1 VEDDCGDDAQT
12 DMEEIPPL
20 DFTKLII
27 AELSDNKEL
36 IKLGADNSSSGSDSA
51 PSEDNLSPAELK
63 KNLPV
68 VDKFL

>member
-1 VEDDCGDDAQT
+1 MKD
-12 DMEEIPPL
+12 IPPL
-20 DFTKLII
+20 DFTKMIL

-51 PSEDNLSPAELK
+51 PSEDNLAPTELI